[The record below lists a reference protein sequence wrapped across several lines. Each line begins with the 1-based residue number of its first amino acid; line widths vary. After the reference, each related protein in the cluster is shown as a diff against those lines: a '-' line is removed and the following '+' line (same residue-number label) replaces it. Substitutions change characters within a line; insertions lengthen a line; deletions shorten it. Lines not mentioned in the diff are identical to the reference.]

1 MRIASS
7 IISISTLSYLG
18 MGVTPPMPE
27 WGDMIS
33 AGKEYL
39 WNRPSLTFIPGI
51 TVMVPVI
58 CFNILGDKLR
68 DILDPSLKD

>member
-1 MRIASS
+1 MASS
-7 IISISTLSYLG
+7 LISISTLSYLG
-18 MGVTPPMPE
+18 MGVVPPQPE

-33 AGKEYL
+33 AAKEQM
-39 WNRPSLTFIPGI
+39 WNRPELTFVPGI
-51 TVMVPVI
+51 VVMVTVI